1 MKTKFAAAAI
11 LLASTSLGFAA
22 DLAVKAPYAAPA
34 AVWNWTGFY
43 IGANAGGGW
52 GTTETAAT
60 SVAGFLIPGG
70 PIPITQNNRSGF
82 LGGGQAGY
90 NFQSGWAVFG
100 VEGSIDGLDVKGTTP
115 CLGIFGGGG
124 GFGASCTAK
133 SNWLATATGRIGG
146 VVGDRTLVY
155 VKGGAAWL
163 NTNHTLNVL
172 GGFGGGGGTFSTSST
187 STTFGW
193 LLGLGTEYAFDH
205 NWSAFVEYNYI
216 EFDKKNIDLVIPG
229 APGAIGIDVKN
240 KLSVAK
246 VGVNYKFGGPI
257 VAKY

>member
-11 LLASTSLGFAA
+11 LLASTSLGSAA
-22 DLAVKAPYAAPA
+22 DLAVKAPYAAPG

-43 IGANAGGGW
+43 LGANAGAGW
-52 GTTETAAT
+52 GTTEA
-60 SVAGFLIPGG
+60 SLSPNQNLGIPGN
-70 PIPITQNNRSGF
+70 IALTQNSRSGF
-82 LGGGQAGY
+82 LGGGQFGY

-115 CLGIFGGGG
+115 CLGGFGGGVA
-124 GFGASCTAK
+124 ASCTAK
-133 SNWLATATGRIGG
+133 SNWLATVTGRIGG

-163 NTNHTLNVL
+163 NTDHTFNAII
-172 GGFGGGGGTFSTSST
+172 GGGPGATVSASSSST
-187 STTFGW
+187 AFGW
-193 LLGLGTEYAFDH
+193 VLGLGTEYAFDH
-205 NWSAFVEYNYI
+205 NWSAFVEYNYMD
-216 EFDKKNIDLVIPG
+216 FDKKAITLDFGGFGPG
-229 APGAIGIDVKN
+229 ALPVDIKN